1 MIKRLLTVLRPLLI
15 LIIFGGAVWLLYH
28 ELRGLAYRQL
38 VGELWNIPLRRI
50 LIAVGLTALNY
61 VVLFGYDLLAV
72 RYIGHPLPLRRLAIA
87 SFIGH
92 VASFN
97 FGAILGGSSI
107 RYRFYSAWGYSTIE
121 ILQLITILGITFWLG
136 AIGLAGVVFILA
148 PLPMPRTAAAALN
161 PGENAGASGLSD
173 QAAAMVQGAAHLI
186 WEYRHIV
193 GIVLVAHVVA
203 YLAIC
208 AIRRRPLRI
217 FKWELPLPP
226 PSLTIAQ
233 VAVACADLLIAAAV
247 LYSLQPTGSGVSY
260 PIVLGVFLLG
270 MVVSVLTHIPGGA
283 GVFELVL
290 VLFLPQLSLA
300 RSMAWVLVY
309 RGVYYLLP
317 LVAASILLAV
327 HEVVASRAYLRKV
340 AGTLDAINPI
350 VVPRILAFV
359 VFVAGVFL
367 LFSGATPVFDVS
379 GPSPVFGGAI
389 WRGHPLPLLVV
400 EASHFATGLIGVTL
414 LFLAYGLF
422 RHMRSAYWLAVFLL
436 GAGSLSSL
444 LSGVH
449 YWGAIV
455 LVAMLG
461 ALLPSRQHFRRRGP
475 AFRQP
480 LSTGWLTA
488 VVLILACS
496 IGLGF
501 FAFKRAPYFSGL
513 WFNFGLRLEAAR
525 SLRTLTGAT
534 VLAAIFAVIS
544 LVRPTVRP
552 PRRPNREELKTAE
565 AIVAQSPRGYA
576 NLALLGD
583 KMLLF
588 NDRQTAMILYAIE
601 GSSWVAMGDPIG
613 PASDFPDLLWQFRDL
628 CDARGG
634 LPVFYK
640 VDKDNS
646 ALYVDLGLDLLHL
659 GDEARVPLADLDAEG
674 RMKELQET
682 CVRLESLGCSF
693 EIHCADAV
701 SKHMA
706 ELAAVSEA
714 WLAHGK
720 PVSDPGCAGCR
731 ENRFSLGYFDPQYVS
746 RFPVATVRRQGK
758 IVAFANLWTTAKNEE
773 LAADLVRY
781 LPDAPD
787 GVLDYLL
794 YRSMSWGRER
804 QFRWF
809 NLGLAPL
816 SDLRD
821 DGLTPLRDRL
831 EKLICDRWGD
841 NSGTL
846 GARGY
851 FARFEPRWQ
860 AKYLASPG
868 GFALGRILKDIGR
881 LIHACPTPGPCL
893 ETAVGAMPKEIGI
906 RD

>member
-233 VAVACADLLIAAAV
+233 VTVACADLLIAAAV

-414 LFLAYGLF
+414 LFLGL
-422 RHMRSAYWLAVFLL
+422 RAISAHAVGVLAGRLLVGRRQSLLVAERGPLL
-436 GAGSLSSL
+436 GSDRAGGHARGAFAVAAAFSPPR
-444 LSGVH
+444 SGVS
-449 YWGAIV
+449 A
-455 LVAMLG
+455 A
-461 ALLPSRQHFRRRGP
+461 
-475 AFRQP
+475 AFY
-480 LSTGWLTA
+480 GMA
-488 VVLILACS
+488 H
-496 IGLGF
+496 GG
-501 FAFKRAPYFSGL
+501 RA
-513 WFNFGLRLEAAR
+513 
-525 SLRTLTGAT
+525 
-534 VLAAIFAVIS
+534 
-544 LVRPTVRP
+544 
-552 PRRPNREELKTAE
+552 
-565 AIVAQSPRGYA
+565 
-576 NLALLGD
+576 
-583 KMLLF
+583 
-588 NDRQTAMILYAIE
+588 
-601 GSSWVAMGDPIG
+601 
-613 PASDFPDLLWQFRDL
+613 
-628 CDARGG
+628 
-634 LPVFYK
+634 
-640 VDKDNS
+640 
-646 ALYVDLGLDLLHL
+646 DLGLLDWAGVLRFQESTLFQRAVVQLRSEAGGRTILTDAHRRHRSGGHFCRDLLGTSHR
-659 GDEARVPLADLDAEG
+659 AASAAS
-674 RMKELQET
+674 
-682 CVRLESLGCSF
+682 ES
-693 EIHCADAV
+693 
-701 SKHMA
+701 
-706 ELAAVSEA
+706 
-714 WLAHGK
+714 
-720 PVSDPGCAGCR
+720 
-731 ENRFSLGYFDPQYVS
+731 
-746 RFPVATVRRQGK
+746 
-758 IVAFANLWTTAKNEE
+758 
-773 LAADLVRY
+773 
-781 LPDAPD
+781 
-787 GVLDYLL
+787 
-794 YRSMSWGRER
+794 
-804 QFRWF
+804 
-809 NLGLAPL
+809 
-816 SDLRD
+816 
-821 DGLTPLRDRL
+821 
-831 EKLICDRWGD
+831 
-841 NSGTL
+841 
-846 GARGY
+846 
-851 FARFEPRWQ
+851 
-860 AKYLASPG
+860 
-868 GFALGRILKDIGR
+868 
-881 LIHACPTPGPCL
+881 
-893 ETAVGAMPKEIGI
+893 
-906 RD
+906 